1 MPKKSPSNL
10 ESQLEWYY
18 VSTQTLVRILIG
30 ILVLAGVIAGGIF
43 FFLKRDETAV
53 RAKQA
58 IAEADDALVRARKQ
72 KDAALLGKEI
82 ASAEE
87 MLGEAR
93 KDLAAGSNEKAART
107 AVEVKSRALKII
119 AGASMKSNANVVDTA
134 GDVKIQKANRN
145 TWESLKP
152 NTGVG
157 EGDFIKTGPN
167 GTAEVLWNDGTMYR
181 IRPETLFEVHGASG
195 ISGADVKLVVGTTDV
210 NTGDKSKAS
219 VSTDAALAN
228 IGTNASV
235 GMDTDSQRTNVSS
248 FAGSTTLTDKAG
260 RTAVLGPRERA
271 AASKEGGIG
280 PKSTLPESPSLTVP
294 EDNLEIDFK
303 KRDPLRLRWSKVTD
317 ATTYEVEIARSRFFV
332 KDSILD
338 IGASERSKPQ
348 VLIDISQ
355 IQPGAYF
362 WHVRSLRKG
371 NPPALSDWSASR
383 RFKVESVELSQAR
396 LATLPPDLVITQRPN
411 VVGSSVVLV
420 GRTAPGATVTV
431 NGEIADVGGDG
442 MFRKVISMGGD
453 GLQTIVI
460 KARTAGGETVKK
472 ESVLISSN

>member
-1 MPKKSPSNL
+1 MPKKSRSNL

-30 ILVLAGVIAGGIF
+30 VLVLAAAIAGGVI
-43 FFLKRDETAV
+43 FFLKRDETAI

-58 IAEADDALVRARKQ
+58 IAEADDALARARQQ

-107 AVEVKSRALKII
+107 ALEVKSRALKIV
-119 AGASMKSNANVVDTA
+119 AGASVKSNANVVDST

-181 IRPETLFEVHGASG
+181 IRPETLFEVHGSG
-195 ISGADVKLVVGTTDV
+195 GPSGANVKLVVGTTDV
-210 NTGDKSKAS
+210 NTGDKNRAS
-219 VSTDAALAN
+219 VSTDAALAS

-248 FAGSTTLTDKAG
+248 FAGSTTLTDRTG
-260 RTAVLGPRERA
+260 RSAVLGPRERA

-280 PKSTLPESPSLTVP
+280 PKSTLPESPTLTLP
-294 EDNLEIDFK
+294 EDNLEIDFR
-303 KRDPLRLRWSKVTD
+303 KRDPLRLRWSSVKD
-317 ATTYEVEIARSRFFV
+317 ATAYEVEIARSRFFV

-338 IGASERSKPQ
+338 IGASERSKAE
-348 VLIDISQ
+348 VLIDISA
-355 IQPGAYF
+355 IQPGSYF

-371 NPPALSDWSASR
+371 NPPAFSEWSASR
-383 RFKVESVELSQAR
+383 RFKVSSGELSQAR
-396 LATLPPDLVITQRPN
+396 MDTLPPDLVITQRPN

-442 MFRKVISMGGD
+442 TFRKVISMSGD

>member
-1 MPKKSPSNL
+1 MPKKTPSNL

-18 VSTQTLVRILIG
+18 VSTQTLVRILIS
-30 ILVLAGVIAGGIF
+30 IVVLAGVIAGGVF
-43 FFLKRDETAV
+43 YFLKRDETAV

-58 IAEADDALVRARKQ
+58 IAEADDSLVRARQQ
-72 KDAALLGKEI
+72 KDATLFAKEI

-87 MLGEAR
+87 MLGDAR
-93 KDLAAGSNEKAART
+93 KDLAAGANEKATRT

-119 AGASMKSNANVVDTA
+119 AGTSMKSNANVVDTA
-134 GDVKIQKANRN
+134 GDVTIQKANRN

-181 IRPETLFEVHGASG
+181 IRPETLFEVHGARGPSG
-195 ISGADVKLVVGTTDV
+195 SNVKLVVGTTDV
-210 NTGDKSKAS
+210 NTGDKNKAS

-260 RTAVLGPRERA
+260 HTAVLGPRERA

-280 PKSTLPESPSLTVP
+280 PKSTLPESPMLSQP

-317 ATTYEVEIARSRFFV
+317 ATSYELEIARSRFFV

-338 IGASERSKPQ
+338 IGASERTKAE
-348 VLIDISQ
+348 VLIDISA
-355 IQPGAYF
+355 IQPGSYF
-362 WHVRSLRKG
+362 WHVRSVRKG

-383 RFKVESVELSQAR
+383 RFKVSSGELSQAR
-396 LATLPPDLVITQRPN
+396 LDALPPDLVITQRPN

-442 MFRKVISMGGD
+442 TFRKVISMGGE

>member
-1 MPKKSPSNL
+1 MPKKSSSNL

-18 VSTQTLVRILIG
+18 VSTQRLVRILIG
-30 ILVLAGVIAGGIF
+30 VVVLGGAIAGGVIF
-43 FFLKRDETAV
+43 YMKRDETAI

-58 IAEADDALVRARKQ
+58 VAEADDALIRARQQ

-87 MLGEAR
+87 MLVEAR
-93 KDLAAGSNEKAART
+93 KDLAAGSNEKATRT

-119 AGASMKSNANVVDTA
+119 AGAGMKNNANVVDTA

-145 TWESLKP
+145 TWENLKP

-181 IRPETLFEVHGASG
+181 IRPETLFEVHGAGGS
-195 ISGADVKLVVGTTDV
+195 SGANVKLVVGTTDV
-210 NTGDKSKAS
+210 NTGEKNKAS
-219 VSTDAALAN
+219 VSTDAALAS

-248 FAGSTTLTDKAG
+248 FAGSTTLTDKTG
-260 RTAVLGPRERA
+260 HTAVLGPRERA
-271 AASKEGGIG
+271 AASKDGGIG
-280 PKSTLPESPSLTVP
+280 PKTTLPEAPVLSGPD
-294 EDNLEIDFK
+294 DNLEIDFK
-303 KRDPLRLRWSKVTD
+303 KRDPLRLRWSSIKD
-317 ATTYEVEIARSRFFV
+317 ATAYEVEIARSRFFV

-338 IGASERSKPQ
+338 IGASERSKAE
-348 VLIDISQ
+348 VLIDISA
-355 IQPGAYF
+355 IQPGSYF

-383 RFKVESVELSQAR
+383 RFKVSSGELSQAR
-396 LATLPPDLVITQRPN
+396 LDALPPDLVITQRPN

-442 MFRKVISMGGD
+442 TFRKVISMGGD
-453 GLQTIVI
+453 GLQTIII